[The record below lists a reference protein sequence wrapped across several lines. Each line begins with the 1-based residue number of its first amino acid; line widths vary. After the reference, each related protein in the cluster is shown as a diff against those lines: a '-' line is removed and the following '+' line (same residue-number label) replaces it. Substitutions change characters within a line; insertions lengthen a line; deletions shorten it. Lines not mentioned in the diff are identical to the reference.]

1 MRRLALTTLLVFA
14 AASAHAQDRAP
25 AERQTLLD
33 LAYVIG
39 ESHALRQVC
48 KGADDQFWRSRM
60 VRLTEVEQADQGF
73 DAQMRERFNTGFAAK
88 QGEYP
93 TCDSASRLAERQ
105 SAVRGQA
112 LAAELSRSVRLSS
125 DPGLPPGA
133 EAPEISA
140 Q

>member
-1 MRRLALTTLLVFA
+1 MRRLALTAVLILA

-25 AERQTLLD
+25 VERQKLLD

-73 DAQMRERFNTGFAAK
+73 DAQLRERFNTGFAAK

-93 TCDSASRLAERQ
+93 ACDSASRQAERQ

-112 LAAELSRSVRLSS
+112 LATELSRSVRLSV
-125 DPGLPPGA
+125 DPGLTSGSEMPDIP
-133 EAPEISA
+133 A